1 MRSNPSGL
9 TRLEIDVPNASAEV
23 VAALH
28 GLVAQTTTLV
38 DLNAMEKDG
47 PNLNV
52 LQLNGTEHVE
62 SMDLGSKNLGP
73 VSVAIIAACIQ
84 RNRVLESLKCAA
96 ALPCRVFAF
105 PSAPID
111 TPPSL
116 GSLADNQLC
125 GLDRWG
131 SSTYT
136 AEGITKLCEG
146 LKGSSVTSLECAA
159 RRAAPTKVFGFV
171 SAPTDTKANT

>member
-38 DLNAMEKDG
+38 DLNAMEKDA
-47 PNLNV
+47 PDFNV
-52 LQLNGTEHVE
+52 LQLNGTEHVK
-62 SMDLGSKNLGP
+62 SMDLGGKNLGP

-84 RNRVLESLKCAA
+84 RNRVLESLKRAA

-105 PSAPID
+105 PSVPID
-111 TPPSL
+111 SPQHPPLLPCSQSL
-116 GSLADNQLC
+116 GLPCSQSRGERTRL
-125 GLDRWG
+125 
-131 SSTYT
+131 
-136 AEGITKLCEG
+136 
-146 LKGSSVTSLECAA
+146 
-159 RRAAPTKVFGFV
+159 
-171 SAPTDTKANT
+171 

>member
-38 DLNAMEKDG
+38 DLDAMEKDG

-52 LQLNGTEHVE
+52 LQLNGTEHVK
-62 SMDLGSKNLGP
+62 SMDLGGKNLGP

-84 RNRVLESLKCAA
+84 RNRVLESLKRAA

-111 TPPSL
+111 NPPPL
-116 GSLADNQLC
+116 PWQL
-125 GLDRWG
+125 
-131 SSTYT
+131 
-136 AEGITKLCEG
+136 I
-146 LKGSSVTSLECAA
+146 
-159 RRAAPTKVFGFV
+159 
-171 SAPTDTKANT
+171 

>member
-1 MRSNPSGL
+1 MDALQPTGAHAARD
-9 TRLEIDVPNASAEV
+9 DVPNASTEV

-38 DLNAMEKDG
+38 DLDAMEKDG

-52 LQLNGTEHVE
+52 LQLNGTEHVK
-62 SMDLGSKNLGP
+62 SMDLGGKNLGP

-111 TPPSL
+111 TPTLSPPQPHPCRSISNNEI
-116 GSLADNQLC
+116 G
-125 GLDRWG
+125 
-131 SSTYT
+131 
-136 AEGITKLCEG
+136 AEGASALAAVLKETQITTLG
-146 LKGSSVTSLECAA
+146 
-159 RRAAPTKVFGFV
+159 
-171 SAPTDTKANT
+171 